1 MTVAKRIQRSR
12 AMRRGCYAVLLAALS
27 LAGCGEEEPPPAAR
41 GATGTAAGAKP
52 GAAPAAGAAAG
63 ADGAPS
69 GPVVPREPVAYKD
82 EDFVESIT
90 NRDPFK
96 IYTTQYR
103 ADLPEGVQRRVY
115 MPTTA
120 VEEMRLIAIVTG
132 VPKPKA
138 MLLDPVGVGHVVER
152 GDYVGRPKVIQA
164 SGNVAMTLN
173 WRVDR
178 IRENEVVLTQEDA
191 TDPTRIAM
199 TKIIPLREEGEVQYP
214 GDVAVR
220 RSRPRA
226 RTTAGH
232 SLRSLAWSPARWA
245 KPNGAHPLTRVA
257 ALPLG

>member
-1 MTVAKRIQRSR
+1 MTVGERNQPGR
-12 AMRRGCYAVLLAALS
+12 ARRRGRYAVLIAALS
-27 LAGCGEEEPPPAAR
+27 LAACGDEEVVQTTRGAGGGAAPAADKA
-41 GATGTAAGAKP
+41 GAT
-52 GAAPAAGAAAG
+52 PAAGAAAG
-63 ADGAPS
+63 AVAAGAPAA
-69 GPVVPREPVAYKD
+69 PAVPREPVAYKD
-82 EDFVESIT
+82 EDFAESIA

-199 TKIIPLREEGEVQYP
+199 TKIIPLREEGEIQ
-214 GDVAVR
+214 
-220 RSRPRA
+220 
-226 RTTAGH
+226 
-232 SLRSLAWSPARWA
+232 
-245 KPNGAHPLTRVA
+245 
-257 ALPLG
+257 

>member
-1 MTVAKRIQRSR
+1 MGDRIQPGRVG
-12 AMRRGCYAVLLAALS
+12 RRGCYAVLIAALS
-27 LAGCGEEEPPPAAR
+27 LSACGDEEVVQTTR
-41 GATGTAAGAKP
+41 GAGGGAAAPAKAKAGAK
-52 GAAPAAGAAAG
+52 PAAGAAAG
-63 ADGAPS
+63 ASGAPTVS
-69 GPVVPREPVAYKD
+69 REPVAYRD
-82 EDFVESIT
+82 EDFVESIA

-96 IYTTQYR
+96 IHTTQYR
-103 ADLPEGVQRRVY
+103 ADLPDGVQRRVY

-199 TKIIPLREEGEVQYP
+199 TKIIPLREEGEIQ
-214 GDVAVR
+214 
-220 RSRPRA
+220 
-226 RTTAGH
+226 
-232 SLRSLAWSPARWA
+232 
-245 KPNGAHPLTRVA
+245 
-257 ALPLG
+257 

>member
-1 MTVAKRIQRSR
+1 MGERTKHDR
-12 AMRRGCYAVLLAALS
+12 AVRHRCYAVLALALVWTA
-27 LAGCGEEEPPPAAR
+27 CGEEEAPVARRGSGAPATPA
-41 GATGTAAGAKP
+41 
-52 GAAPAAGAAAG
+52 AAPAAGAPAEPSAAP
-63 ADGAPS
+63 AAPS
-69 GPVVPREPVAYKD
+69 GPREPIAYKD
-82 EDFVESIT
+82 EDFVESIS

-96 IYTTQYR
+96 LYTTQYR

-178 IRENEVVLTQEDA
+178 IRDNEVVLTQEDA

-199 TKIIPLREEGEVQYP
+199 TKIIPLREEGELQ
-214 GDVAVR
+214 
-220 RSRPRA
+220 
-226 RTTAGH
+226 
-232 SLRSLAWSPARWA
+232 
-245 KPNGAHPLTRVA
+245 
-257 ALPLG
+257 

>member
-1 MTVAKRIQRSR
+1 MIVGERIQRGR
-12 AMRRGCYAVLLAALS
+12 IMRHGRYAVLLAALS
-27 LAGCGEEEPPPAAR
+27 LVGCEDEPVSEAR
-41 GATGTAAGAKP
+41 GAPGGVAAGAKP
-52 GAAPAAGAAAG
+52 AAAGAAAAAESAAAAG
-63 ADGAPS
+63 GPSAPTA
-69 GPVVPREPVAYKD
+69 PREPVAYKD
-82 EDFVESIT
+82 EDFAESIT

-199 TKIIPLREEGEVQYP
+199 TKIIPLREEGEAQ
-214 GDVAVR
+214 
-220 RSRPRA
+220 
-226 RTTAGH
+226 
-232 SLRSLAWSPARWA
+232 
-245 KPNGAHPLTRVA
+245 
-257 ALPLG
+257 

>member
-1 MTVAKRIQRSR
+1 VC
-12 AMRRGCYAVLLAALS
+12 RRCYAVLALALVLMA
-27 LAGCGEEEPPPAAR
+27 CGDEPAPVGRSGGVAVP
-41 GATGTAAGAKP
+41 
-52 GAAPAAGAAAG
+52 AAPAAAGAAPGAAAG
-63 ADGAPS
+63 AGAAAAPT
-69 GPVVPREPVAYKD
+69 GPREPIAYKD
-82 EDFVESIT
+82 EDFVESIS

-96 IYTTQYR
+96 LYTTQYR

-178 IRENEVVLTQEDA
+178 IRDNEVVLTQEDA

-199 TKIIPLREEGEVQYP
+199 TKIIPLREEGEIQ
-214 GDVAVR
+214 
-220 RSRPRA
+220 
-226 RTTAGH
+226 
-232 SLRSLAWSPARWA
+232 
-245 KPNGAHPLTRVA
+245 
-257 ALPLG
+257 

>member
-1 MTVAKRIQRSR
+1 MNAQAKYGRMTCRYSAI
-12 AMRRGCYAVLLAALS
+12 VLTAWALAA
-27 LAGCGEEEPPPAAR
+27 CGDEIPQAPR
-41 GATGTAAGAKP
+41 GI
-52 GAAPAAGAAAG
+52 AAPAGAPKAGAAAVPAAAG
-63 ADGAPS
+63 EGETKAPVS
-69 GPVVPREPVAYKD
+69 RDPVAYKD

-96 IYTTQYR
+96 IYTTQFR
-103 ADLPEGVQRRVY
+103 ADLPEGAQRRVY

-132 VPKPKA
+132 VAKPKA

-199 TKIIPLREEGEVQYP
+199 TKIIPLREEGEVQ
-214 GDVAVR
+214 
-220 RSRPRA
+220 
-226 RTTAGH
+226 
-232 SLRSLAWSPARWA
+232 
-245 KPNGAHPLTRVA
+245 
-257 ALPLG
+257 

>member
-1 MTVAKRIQRSR
+1 VTHRIQRSR
-12 AMRRGCYAVLLAALS
+12 RALALAATVLIFG
-27 LAGCGEEEPPPAAR
+27 GCGEDEGPRVGR
-41 GATGTAAGAKP
+41 GAKGAPSGAAA
-52 GAAPAAGAAAG
+52 AAPAAGGAAG
-63 ADGAPS
+63 QAEAPGAAHT
-69 GPVVPREPVAYKD
+69 VLREAVAYKD
-82 EDFVESIT
+82 EDFVESIA

-96 IYTTQYR
+96 IYTTVYR

-138 MLLDPVGVGHVVER
+138 MLLDPLGVGHVVER

-191 TDPTRIAM
+191 TDPTRVAM
-199 TKIIPLREEGEVQYP
+199 TKIIPLRDENEK
-214 GDVAVR
+214 D
-220 RSRPRA
+220 
-226 RTTAGH
+226 
-232 SLRSLAWSPARWA
+232 
-245 KPNGAHPLTRVA
+245 
-257 ALPLG
+257 

>member
-1 MTVAKRIQRSR
+1 MIVRDSHQHDR
-12 AMRRGCYAVLLAALS
+12 AVRRRGYAVLALALALT
-27 LAGCGEEEPPPAAR
+27 ACGDEEPQ
-41 GATGTAAGAKP
+41 AAGRGFE
-52 GAAPAAGAAAG
+52 GAAPAPAQAGGAVAAAGAAAEAGG
-63 ADGAPS
+63 AAAAAAG
-69 GPVVPREPVAYKD
+69 PREPVAYKD
-82 EDFVESIT
+82 EDFVESVS

-103 ADLPEGVQRRVY
+103 ADLPEGAQRRVY

-132 VPKPKA
+132 VAKPKA

-199 TKIIPLREEGEVQYP
+199 TKIIPLREEGEVQ
-214 GDVAVR
+214 
-220 RSRPRA
+220 
-226 RTTAGH
+226 
-232 SLRSLAWSPARWA
+232 
-245 KPNGAHPLTRVA
+245 
-257 ALPLG
+257 

>member
-1 MTVAKRIQRSR
+1 MIVTERSHHGR
-12 AMRRGCYAVLLAALS
+12 AVRRCCAVVLTALALS
-27 LAGCGEEEPPPAAR
+27 ACGEDEPVQEERGGPAAAK
-41 GATGTAAGAKP
+41 GGAKP
-52 GAAPAAGAAAG
+52 AAAKKGAAAAPG
-63 ADGAPS
+63 ADTAASAAPS
-69 GPVVPREPVAYKD
+69 APREPVAYKD

-199 TKIIPLREEGEVQYP
+199 TKIIPLREEGEVQ
-214 GDVAVR
+214 
-220 RSRPRA
+220 
-226 RTTAGH
+226 
-232 SLRSLAWSPARWA
+232 
-245 KPNGAHPLTRVA
+245 
-257 ALPLG
+257 

>member
-1 MTVAKRIQRSR
+1 MSAQSKHARVL
-12 AMRRGCYAVLLAALS
+12 RRGCAIALTALALAA
-27 LAGCGEEEPPPAAR
+27 CGEEVATTR
-41 GATGTAAGAKP
+41 GIP
-52 GAAPAAGAAAG
+52 GAASKPAKGKAGAAAAAAGAA
-63 ADGAPS
+63 DES
-69 GPVVPREPVAYKD
+69 GPTIVREPVAYKD

-96 IYTTQYR
+96 IYTTQFR

-199 TKIIPLREEGEVQYP
+199 TKIIPLREEGEVQ
-214 GDVAVR
+214 
-220 RSRPRA
+220 
-226 RTTAGH
+226 
-232 SLRSLAWSPARWA
+232 
-245 KPNGAHPLTRVA
+245 
-257 ALPLG
+257 

>member
-1 MTVAKRIQRSR
+1 VARAVTV
-12 AMRRGCYAVLLAALS
+12 LALS
-27 LAGCGEEEPPPAAR
+27 GTIFGCGGEEEPVTNQR
-41 GATGTAAGAKP
+41 GMGAP
-52 GAAPAAGAAAG
+52 GAAPAAAPAAGGAAEQA
-63 ADGAPS
+63 GAPS
-69 GPVVPREPVAYKD
+69 QAPTILRETVAYKD
-82 EDFVESIT
+82 EDFVESIA

-138 MLLDPVGVGHVVER
+138 MLLDPLGVGHVVER

-191 TDPTRIAM
+191 TDPTRVAM
-199 TKIIPLREEGEVQYP
+199 TKIIPLRDENEK
-214 GDVAVR
+214 D
-220 RSRPRA
+220 
-226 RTTAGH
+226 
-232 SLRSLAWSPARWA
+232 
-245 KPNGAHPLTRVA
+245 
-257 ALPLG
+257 

>member
-1 MTVAKRIQRSR
+1 VSLMNTR
-12 AMRRGCYAVLLAALS
+12 AGLVRRLLAVALLVLALS
-27 LAGCGEEEPPPAAR
+27 GCGEDAPPPPR
-41 GATGTAAGAKP
+41 ERKPNPTAAKGAKP
-52 GAAPAAGAAAG
+52 GAKGKPGAPAKGGPAAPTVTLEA
-63 ADGAPS
+63 
-69 GPVVPREPVAYKD
+69 VAYKD
-82 EDFVESIT
+82 EDFIESIS

-96 IYTTQYR
+96 IYTTQFR

-132 VPKPKA
+132 VAKPKA

-199 TKIIPLREEGEVQYP
+199 TKIIPLRTEGEVQ
-214 GDVAVR
+214 
-220 RSRPRA
+220 
-226 RTTAGH
+226 
-232 SLRSLAWSPARWA
+232 
-245 KPNGAHPLTRVA
+245 
-257 ALPLG
+257 

>member
-1 MTVAKRIQRSR
+1 MTVAERIQRSR
-12 AMRRGCYAVLLAALS
+12 LMRRGGYAVLVAALS
-27 LAGCGEEEPPPAAR
+27 LAGCDDETAVTER
-41 GATGTAAGAKP
+41 GAP
-52 GAAPAAGAAAG
+52 GAVPGATPAAGAAAAG
-63 ADGAPS
+63 AAAGQNGAPS
-69 GPVVPREPVAYKD
+69 APTASREPVAYKD

-199 TKIIPLREEGEVQYP
+199 TKIIPLREEGEVQ
-214 GDVAVR
+214 
-220 RSRPRA
+220 
-226 RTTAGH
+226 
-232 SLRSLAWSPARWA
+232 
-245 KPNGAHPLTRVA
+245 
-257 ALPLG
+257 

>member
-1 MTVAKRIQRSR
+1 LIVSEPRKHDR
-12 AMRRGCYAVLLAALS
+12 AATRRGYSVLALALALM
-27 LAGCGEEEPPPAAR
+27 ACGEDEPVSTTRGFEGAKPAAAR
-41 GATGTAAGAKP
+41 PAAAAAGGAIAEGGAGTTAAG
-52 GAAPAAGAAAG
+52 
-63 ADGAPS
+63 
-69 GPVVPREPVAYKD
+69 PREPVAYKD
-82 EDFVESIT
+82 EDFVESIS

-96 IYTTQYR
+96 VYTTQYR
-103 ADLPEGVQRRVY
+103 ADLPEGAQRRVY

-132 VPKPKA
+132 VAKPKA

-199 TKIIPLREEGEVQYP
+199 TKIIPLREEGEIQ
-214 GDVAVR
+214 
-220 RSRPRA
+220 
-226 RTTAGH
+226 
-232 SLRSLAWSPARWA
+232 
-245 KPNGAHPLTRVA
+245 
-257 ALPLG
+257 

>member
-1 MTVAKRIQRSR
+1 MTMQRRRALRNQRIFAVAIT
-12 AMRRGCYAVLLAALS
+12 MLALGA
-27 LAGCGEEEPPPAAR
+27 CGEEEPTSVER
-41 GATGTAAGAKP
+41 GSGKAAGAKAKGKAAT
-52 GAAPAAGAAAG
+52 GAAAAG
-63 ADGAPS
+63 AEGPSAPGTQVAVS
-69 GPVVPREPVAYKD
+69 REPVIYRD
-82 EDFVESIT
+82 EDFIESIS

-103 ADLPEGVQRRVY
+103 ADLPEGAQRRVY
-115 MPTTA
+115 MPNTA

-138 MLLDPVGVGHVVER
+138 MLLDPLGVGHVVER

-199 TKIIPLREEGEVQYP
+199 TKIIPLRDENE
-214 GDVAVR
+214 R
-220 RSRPRA
+220 
-226 RTTAGH
+226 
-232 SLRSLAWSPARWA
+232 
-245 KPNGAHPLTRVA
+245 K
-257 ALPLG
+257 